1 MSSRRLHLLV
11 KSKALYTLD
20 QSADANEDI
29 FGISEGLLEAGL
41 AIHLESI
48 STHRNQDNGGENL
61 IKTENPVCLV
71 YLFSLQTVVVMS
83 ELPV

>member
-1 MSSRRLHLLV
+1 M
-11 KSKALYTLD
+11 KSKALYTLN
-20 QSADANEDI
+20 QSSDASKDI

-48 STHRNQDNGGENL
+48 STRRNQDNGGENL

-71 YLFSLQTVVVMS
+71 YLFSLQIVIVMS